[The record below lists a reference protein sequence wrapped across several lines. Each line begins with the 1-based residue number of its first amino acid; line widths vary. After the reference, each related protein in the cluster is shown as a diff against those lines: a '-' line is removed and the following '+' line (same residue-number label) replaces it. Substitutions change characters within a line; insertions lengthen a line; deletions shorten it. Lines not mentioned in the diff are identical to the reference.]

1 MLILQRSQPFM
12 ITLHE
17 EITVQ
22 RDIKDCFRYVADF
35 RTIAEWDATA
45 LSAKKSTPGP
55 VGLGSRFTVQC
66 AVGPTKVTI
75 DYEVTEYCPWASVV
89 LVGKSRFFE
98 VRDVI
103 TFTDSD
109 SLTHI
114 SYTAEFKYHLGISAL
129 EKQLESGMRAMGR
142 ESLQGLKSALDNPV
156 SPPGISDCTA
166 RADRWVAPGVAMFS
180 KWGYRRSIAQRHP
193 NSHFLDNRH
202 VVLTGANSGLG
213 LATSIALAEAGA
225 DLTLVIRNPAKRDEL
240 LETLKAKTGRTDI
253 TIEIADLSL
262 MADARAL
269 SDRLLAKGQPIDIL
283 INNAGALFNEYAL
296 TSEGLEQSFA
306 LLLASPTLLTQKLH
320 PLLEGHS
327 TPSRVINVVSGGMYT
342 EKLVC
347 DRLIMSPPKYQGAQ
361 AYARAKRALTVL
373 SELWAAQWEDDRIVV
388 NAMHPGWADTPG
400 VASALPTFR
409 SITRRILRTSD
420 EGADTIIWLAR
431 AKEAADISGKLF
443 LDREPRTPYLL
454 SKTRES
460 AAQRAQL
467 EGFIDAK
474 IDSALENTA

>member
-1 MLILQRSQPFM
+1 M

-17 EITVQ
+17 EIAVQ
-22 RDIKDCFRYVADF
+22 RSIKDCFRYVSDF
-35 RTIAEWDATA
+35 RTVAEWDATA
-45 LSAKKSTPGP
+45 LTSKKSTPGP
-55 VGLGSRFTVQC
+55 IGLGTHFTVHC
-66 AVGPTKVTI
+66 SVGPTKVRLE
-75 DYEVTEYCPWASVV
+75 YEIVEYCPWASIV
-89 LVGKSRFFE
+89 LVGKSRFFD

-103 TFTDSD
+103 TFTERGSQ
-109 SLTHI
+109 THV
-114 SYTAEFKYHLGISAL
+114 SYTAEIQYHLGIGSF
-129 EKQLESGMRAMGR
+129 ENQLESGMRDMGR
-142 ESLQGLKSALDNPV
+142 KSLEGLKSALDNSP
-156 SPPGISDCTA
+156 SPPKISDCTA

-180 KWGYRRSIAQRHP
+180 KWGFRRSLAQRKP
-193 NSHFLDNRH
+193 DSTFLDGRH

-225 DLTLVIRNPAKRDEL
+225 NLTLVIRNPAKQEEL
-240 LETLKAKTGRTDI
+240 LQTLESETGRSDI

-262 MADARAL
+262 MADVRAL
-269 SDRLLAKGQPIDIL
+269 SDRLLARGAPIDVL
-283 INNAGALFNEYAL
+283 INNAGALFNDYAL
-296 TSEGLEQSFA
+296 TREGLEQSFA
-306 LLLASPTLLTQKLH
+306 LLLASPSLLTHKLR
-320 PLLEGHS
+320 PLLTNHS

-347 DRLIMSPPKYQGAQ
+347 DRLIMTPPSYHGAK

-373 SELWAAQWEDDRIVV
+373 SELWAEQWREDGIIV

-420 EGADTIIWLAR
+420 EGADTIIWLAK
-431 AKEAADISGKLF
+431 AKEAGDLSGQLF

-454 SKTRES
+454 SKTQEP

-467 EGFIDAK
+467 EAFIDAQ
-474 IDSALENTA
+474 IEGAAAH

>member
-1 MLILQRSQPFM
+1 M

-17 EITVQ
+17 EITVE

-35 RTIAEWDATA
+35 RTVAEWDATA
-45 LSAKKSTPGP
+45 LNAKKRTSGP
-55 VGLGSRFTVQC
+55 IGLGSRFTVQC
-66 AVGPTKVTI
+66 AVGPAKVTI
-75 DYEVTEYCPWASVV
+75 EYEITEFYPWASVV

-103 TFTDSD
+103 TFTESEA
-109 SLTHI
+109 LTHI
-114 SYTAEFKYHLGISAL
+114 SYTAEFKYRLGISTF
-129 EKQLESGMRAMGR
+129 EHQLESGMRAMGS
-142 ESLQGLKSALDNPV
+142 ESLQGLKSALDSLS

-180 KWGYRRSIAQRHP
+180 KWGYRRSIAQRNP
-193 NSHFLDNRH
+193 NSHFLDGRH

-213 LATSIALAEAGA
+213 LATSVALAEAGA

-240 LETLKAKTGRTDI
+240 LETLEAETGRSDI
-253 TIEIADLSL
+253 TVEIADLSL
-262 MADARAL
+262 MAEVNAL
-269 SDRLLAKGQPIDIL
+269 ADRLLAKNKAIDVL
-283 INNAGALFNEYAL
+283 INNAGALFNDYAL

-306 LLLASPTLLTQKLH
+306 LLLASPSLLTRKLH

-347 DRLIMSPPKYQGAQ
+347 DRLIMTPPKYQGAQ

-373 SELWAAQWEDDRIVV
+373 SELWAAQWQEDRIIV

-431 AKEAADISGKLF
+431 AKEAGEISGKLF
-443 LDREPRTPYLL
+443 LDREPRTAYLL
-454 SKTRES
+454 AKTKES

-467 EGFIDAK
+467 ESFIDAQ
-474 IDSALENTA
+474 IDNASAH

>member
-1 MLILQRSQPFM
+1 M

-17 EITVQ
+17 EIAVQ
-22 RDIKDCFRYVADF
+22 RSIEDCFRYVSDF
-35 RTIAEWDATA
+35 RTVAEWDATA
-45 LSAKKSTPGP
+45 ITSQKSTPGP
-55 VGLGSRFTVQC
+55 IGQGTRFIVHC
-66 AVGPTKVTI
+66 LVGPTKLRLE
-75 DYEVTEYCPWASVV
+75 YEIVEYCPWASIV
-89 LVGKSRFFE
+89 LVGKGRFFE

-103 TFTDSD
+103 VFTEKDAQ
-109 SLTHI
+109 THI
-114 SYTAEFKYHLGISAL
+114 SYTAEFKYHMGIGSF
-129 EKQLESGMRAMGR
+129 ENQLEGGMRDMGSQ
-142 ESLQGLKSALDNPV
+142 SLQGLKEALDNP
-156 SPPGISDCTA
+156 PPPPTLSDCTA

-180 KWGYRRSIAQRHP
+180 KWGYRRSLAQRKP
-193 NSHFLDNRH
+193 DSSFLDGRH

-213 LATSIALAEAGA
+213 LATTIALAEAGA
-225 DLTLVIRNPAKRDEL
+225 DLTLVIRNPAKQEEL
-240 LETLKAKTGRTDI
+240 LQTLESETGRSDI

-262 MADARAL
+262 MADVTAL
-269 SDRLLAKGQPIDIL
+269 SDRLLSKGTPIDVL
-283 INNAGALFNEYAL
+283 INNAGALFNDYAL

-306 LLLASPTLLTQKLH
+306 LLLASPSLLTHKLR
-320 PLLEGHS
+320 PLLKGHQ

-347 DRLIMSPPKYQGAQ
+347 DRLIMAPPHYQGAK

-373 SELWAAQWEDDRIVV
+373 SELWAEQWREDGIIV

-420 EGADTIIWLAR
+420 EGADTIIWLAK
-431 AKEAADISGKLF
+431 AKEAGDLSGRLF

-454 SKTRES
+454 SKTQEP

-467 EGFIDAK
+467 EAFIDAQIEGAQAK
-474 IDSALENTA
+474 

>member
-1 MLILQRSQPFM
+1 M

-17 EITVQ
+17 EIAVQ
-22 RDIKDCFRYVADF
+22 RSIEDCFRYVSDF
-35 RTIAEWDATA
+35 RTVAEWDATA
-45 LSAKKSTPGP
+45 VTSQKSTLGP
-55 VGLGSRFTVQC
+55 IGLGTRFIVHC
-66 AVGPTKVTI
+66 LVGPTKLRI
-75 DYEVTEYCPWASVV
+75 EYEIVEYCPWASIV

-103 TFTDSD
+103 VFTEKDAQ
-109 SLTHI
+109 THI
-114 SYTAEFKYHLGISAL
+114 SYTAEFKYHLGIGSF
-129 EKQLESGMRAMGR
+129 ENQLEAGMRDMGSQ
-142 ESLQGLKSALDNPV
+142 SLQGLKEALDNNP
-156 SPPGISDCTA
+156 SPPKLSDCTA

-180 KWGYRRSIAQRHP
+180 KWGYRRSLARRKP
-193 NSHFLDNRH
+193 DSSFLDGRH

-225 DLTLVIRNPAKRDEL
+225 DLTLVIRNPAKQEAL
-240 LETLKAKTGRTDI
+240 LQALESETGRTDI

-262 MADARAL
+262 MADVTAF
-269 SDRLLAKGQPIDIL
+269 SDRLLSKGTPIDVL
-283 INNAGALFNEYAL
+283 INNAGALFNDYAL

-306 LLLASPTLLTQKLH
+306 LLLASPSLLTHKLR
-320 PLLEGHS
+320 PLLMGHH

-347 DRLIMSPPKYQGAQ
+347 DRLIMAPPHYQGAK

-373 SELWAAQWEDDRIVV
+373 SELWAEQWRKDGIIV

-409 SITRRILRTSD
+409 SITRRILRTSE
-420 EGADTIIWLAR
+420 EGADTIIWLAK
-431 AKEAADISGKLF
+431 AKEAGGLSGRLF

-454 SKTRES
+454 SKTQEP

-467 EGFIDAK
+467 EAFIDAQ
-474 IDSALENTA
+474 IEAAQAQ